1 MARIFAINDFK
12 CDERDVENVALFVDK
27 MNSFVNDHG
36 EDSCNMAEE
45 YFFRLIDIKTS
56 SSYTKRNIDERMSY
70 LTRLF

>member
-1 MARIFAINDFK
+1 
-12 CDERDVENVALFVDK
+12 

-36 EDSCNMAEE
+36 EDSCNVAEE
-45 YFFRLIDIKTS
+45 YFFRLIDTKTS